1 MYDSPLAPHLEIL
14 LARDHRHGL
23 ATSLFR
29 SSNGN
34 AVVLA
39 THTAAFY

>member
-1 MYDSPLAPHLEIL
+1 MYDSPLAPYLEVL

-29 SSNGN
+29 SSTT
-34 AVVLA
+34 VVSML
-39 THTAAFY
+39 H

>member
-1 MYDSPLAPHLEIL
+1 MYDSPLAPYLEVL

-23 ATSLFR
+23 ATSLFH

-34 AVVLA
+34 VIVLA
-39 THTAAFY
+39 THAAAFY